1 MGTAWSWSDFQR
13 VVGDV
18 AEGGGQVRCG
28 GRGYGGEAKQYT
40 WENKAKYKKT
50 MEKEEQKEEEKR
62 SHYQTFLAVKNEV
75 ERNVFT
81 WKWGKKCTATIKKE
95 TVKGN

>member
-1 MGTAWSWSDFQR
+1 
-13 VVGDV
+13 
-18 AEGGGQVRCG
+18 
-28 GRGYGGEAKQYT
+28 
-40 WENKAKYKKT
+40 

-81 WKWGKKCTATIKKE
+81 
-95 TVKGN
+95 